1 MNFTRNNRV
10 IFVALGFVAFVN
22 SILPLSTISAQAE
35 PILVFAAAS
44 LKETLEEAG
53 KSFTTDTGTEVKFSF
68 AASSALTKQIKAGAP
83 ADLFASA
90 DLKWMDYL
98 EEKKQIRA
106 ETRKNLI
113 GNRLVIIAPQTSA
126 LKSLDLTENA
136 FAKTLGD
143 GKLATGEVNS
153 VPAGIYAKSA
163 LQNLSLWKLV
173 EPKLAQADNVRGA
186 LAFVARNE
194 APLGIVYE
202 TDARVEPQVKI
213 IARFP
218 ADSHAP
224 IIYPFT
230 VTAQSKNP
238 EAERFFNYLAS
249 SAAKA
254 IFEKAGFIVLAQ

>member
-1 MNFTRNNRV
+1 MIFSRNNRV
-10 IFVALGFVAFVN
+10 FFVALGFVAFFICGF
-22 SILPLSTISAQAE
+22 SLSMAVARAE
-35 PILVFAAAS
+35 SLLVFAAAS
-44 LKETLEEAG
+44 LKETLEETG
-53 KSFTTDTGTEVKFSF
+53 KAFTKDAGTEVKFSF
-68 AASSALTKQIKAGAP
+68 AASSALAKQIEAGAP

-98 EEKKQIRA
+98 DEKKLIRS

-113 GNRLVIIAPQTSA
+113 GNRLVIVAPQVSA
-126 LKSLDLTENA
+126 RSSLDLTEDA
-136 FAKTLGD
+136 FAKALGD

-163 LQNLSLWKLV
+163 LQNLRLWSLI

-202 TDARVEPQVKI
+202 TDAKVEPQVKI

-224 IIYPFT
+224 IIYPFA

-238 EAERFFNYLAS
+238 EAERFLNYLS
-249 SAAKA
+249 SPSAKA
-254 IFEKAGFIVLAQ
+254 IFEKSGFIVLAQ

>member
-1 MNFTRNNRV
+1 MIFSRNNRV
-10 IFVALGFVAFVN
+10 FFVALGFVAFVT
-22 SILPLSTISAQAE
+22 SILPLSASSARAE
-35 PILVFAAAS
+35 SLLVFAAAS
-44 LKETLEEAG
+44 LKETLEETG
-53 KSFTTDTGTEVKFSF
+53 KAFTKDAGTEVKFSF
-68 AASSALTKQIKAGAP
+68 AASSALAKQIEAGAP

-98 EEKKQIRA
+98 DEKKLIRS

-113 GNRLVIIAPQTSA
+113 GNRLVLVAPQSSTLSTINFNEG
-126 LKSLDLTENA
+126 D
-136 FAKTLGD
+136 FAKALGD

-163 LQNLSLWKLV
+163 LQNLRLWSLV

-202 TDARVEPQVKI
+202 TDAKVEPQVKI

-224 IIYPFT
+224 IIYPFA

-238 EAERFFNYLAS
+238 EAERFLNYLS
-249 SAAKA
+249 SPSAKA
-254 IFEKAGFIVLAQ
+254 IFEKSGFIVLAQ